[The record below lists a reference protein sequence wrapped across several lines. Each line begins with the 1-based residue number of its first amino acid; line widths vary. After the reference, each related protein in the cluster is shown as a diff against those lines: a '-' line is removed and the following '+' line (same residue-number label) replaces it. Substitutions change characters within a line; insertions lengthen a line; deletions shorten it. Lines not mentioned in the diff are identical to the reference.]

1 MKMKKLY
8 IVHCVDTEGPLYE
21 SLEETFSRVNS
32 IFNFNIHPS
41 KENLIK
47 LQNKEIN
54 LNGKENA
61 VMDLVRPERINMN
74 KNWSEIDEMLEKL
87 NSDEFRIMLTG
98 DTNKK
103 WVFNWFCLDHVGFN
117 GENPRRRDLGD
128 HKIFDKYVNW
138 VKKSNNGDLIQWH
151 YHPLPVSGNVHNSGY
166 AYLNSNNVWEILA
179 KKIIEKKWFPSVY
192 RPGFHTIRPDSNWF
206 IDQWF
211 PFDYSNQSLKGA
223 QTDQPDLSNNRY
235 GDWLN
240 APDDWSFY
248 NPSYKDYQI
257 PGECFRYTFRCLNA
271 EARLRVLS
279 DEEITKAF
287 ERSNNFKDTVLSFTN
302 HDFRDMY
309 LETSSLIKR
318 IKKISNDFKDVELI
332 PTDALTASRKVLN
345 LKSSFPKLSCSVNQ
359 YIDSAN
365 LVVKSNGVIHGIQ
378 PFLAIRL
385 KSGSYVWENFDKVD
399 SKLWTFTFDNNHIP
413 WDLVEKIGIA
423 ANSPSG
429 ITEVNVYNKF
439 DSKWIKNVINE
450 F

>member
-1 MKMKKLY
+1 MKKLY
-8 IVHCVDTEGPLYE
+8 VVHCVDTEGPLYE
-21 SLEETFSRVNS
+21 SLEETFSRINS
-32 IFNFNIHPS
+32 IFGFKIHPS

-54 LNGKENA
+54 LKGKEDA
-61 VMDLVRPERINMN
+61 VKDLVRPERVNMN

-87 NSDEFRIMLTG
+87 NSDEFRTMLTG
-98 DTNKK
+98 DINQK
-103 WVFNWFCLDHVGFN
+103 WVFNWFCLDHVGFT

-138 VKKSNNGDLIQWH
+138 VNESNNGDLIQWH
-151 YHPLPVSGNVHNSGY
+151 YHPLPVSGNVHNSGT

-179 KKIIEKKWFPSVY
+179 KKIIEKQWFPSVY

-211 PFDYSNQSLKGA
+211 PFDFSNQSLKGV
-223 QTDQPDLSNNRY
+223 QSNQPDLSNNRY

-240 APDDWSFY
+240 APDDWSNY

-257 PGECFRYTFRCLNA
+257 PGDCFRYTFRCLNA

-279 DEEITKAF
+279 DDEITKAF
-287 ERSNNFKDTVLSFTN
+287 ERSNNSIDTVLSFTN
-302 HDFRDMY
+302 HDFRDMH
-309 LETSSLIKR
+309 LEVSSLIKR
-318 IKKISNDFKDVELI
+318 IKRISKDFKDVKLI
-332 PTDALTASRKVLN
+332 PTDALTACRKVLN
-345 LKSSFPKLSCSVNQ
+345 LKSTFPKLSCSVKQHTN
-359 YIDSAN
+359 SAK
-365 LVVKSNGVIHGIQ
+365 LVIKSYGIIHGIQ

-385 KSGSYVWENFDKVD
+385 KNGSYVWENFDKVD
-399 SKLWTFTFDNNHIP
+399 SKLWTFTFDDNHIP

-429 ITEVNVYNKF
+429 ITEVNVYDKSLNSWK
-439 DSKWIKNVINE
+439 KRTINE